1 MEYLQ
6 DPTNGSYMKYAID
19 AVKEQLHTE
28 DAASACTCT
37 VLNVCTGVF
46 LHSFSQSFFDI

>member
-6 DPTNGSYMKYAID
+6 KPTNGSYMKYAID
-19 AVKEQLHTE
+19 AVEQLHTD

-46 LHSFSQSFFDI
+46 LHSFSQFVFDI

>member
-1 MEYLQ
+1 
-6 DPTNGSYMKYAID
+6 MKYAID

-28 DAASACTCT
+28 AAASAGPST

-46 LHSFSQSFFDI
+46 LHSFSQFSFDI